1 MLWQNL
7 LAALLR
13 QGGRSEGP
21 ETGAEGLALV
31 HPVLTRDLALP
42 LHQGAAEAIRAGLIL
57 AHGLFLRGGQIAQI
71 IQACT
76 VHIW

>member
-1 MLWQNL
+1 M
-7 LAALLR
+7 
-13 QGGRSEGP
+13 
-21 ETGAEGLALV
+21 V
-31 HPVLTRDLALP
+31 HPVLPQELALL

-57 AHGLFLRGGQIAQI
+57 AHGLFLWDGQIAQI

>member
-7 LAALLR
+7 LPALLR

-31 HPVLTRDLALP
+31 HPVLPQELALL
-42 LHQGAAEAIRAGLIL
+42 LHQGATEAIRA
-57 AHGLFLRGGQIAQI
+57 ASFWR
-71 IQACT
+71 T
-76 VHIW
+76 VCSFGAAR